1 MLYQWLRV
9 LYSDNGV
16 VTDYSIEAQN
26 DTVPAVMVAAEDY
39 IYVGQYYPFN
49 NIYFE
54 LSVANTNAS
63 VMSVEYWNS
72 KQFVPAV
79 DILDATKVAGATFAR
94 NGVIQFSPDID
105 HNWGQVRDT
114 SKADAPTHLQGRE
127 MYDLYW
133 VRLKVSADLS
143 ASTALKRVGYS
154 FATNAM
160 LAGIDPEISQYLTPW
175 GGSSKLNWDEQIQ
188 LASLH
193 LVADLRSRGIVV
205 HGGNILR
212 FDDVALATAYRS
224 LAIIYGPLGQA
235 FDSRRQQALE
245 QYEKLLNVKR
255 FTIDQNTNGLVDRAE
270 INNTVGNMI
279 R

>member
-16 VTDYSIEAQN
+16 LTDYSIEAQN
-26 DTVPAVMVAAEDY
+26 DTVPVAMVAEEDY
-39 IYVGQYYPFN
+39 IYFGQYYPFN
-49 NIYFE
+49 NVYIE
-54 LSVANTNAS
+54 LDTANTNAS
-63 VMSVEYWNS
+63 VISVEYWNS

-79 DILDATKVAGATFAR
+79 DILDATKVSGITLSR

-105 HNWGQVRDT
+105 NNWTQVRDT
-114 SKADAPTHLQGRE
+114 SKQDAPAPLQTRE

-133 VRLKVSADLS
+133 ARLKVSADLY
-143 ASTALKRVGYS
+143 AGTILKRVGYS
-154 FATNAM
+154 FCTNAM
-160 LAGIDPEISQYLTPW
+160 LSGIDPEISQYLTPW

-193 LVADLRSRGIVV
+193 LVADLRGRGIVI
-205 HGGNILR
+205 HPGNILR
-212 FDDVALATAYRS
+212 FDDVALATAYRT

-235 FDSRRQQALE
+235 FDSRRAQALE

-255 FTIDQNTNGLVDRAE
+255 FTIDSNTDGSVDRSE
-270 INNTVGNMI
+270 INNTVGQMI